1 MTDQKAS
8 NVDGVVRF
16 DPNKPLQV
24 GGQAVIEGVMMRAP
38 GRIATAVRRA
48 GGEIVVK
55 WKNYTSLAEKH
66 GFFKLPVVRGAV
78 GLVEMM
84 FIGIETLNFS
94 AEVAMHDL
102 EQKEKPSGKAAPQT
116 TSTAGKPEKEK
127 SNWKIALT
135 VVFALTVGI
144 GIFFLTPLIVATQFF
159 TVDQDAFSFNIV
171 AGIIR
176 ISLLLGYL
184 SAISLMKDVKRLF
197 RYHGAEHKAVFTFE
211 SGGDLTPGSAQGYT
225 RFHPRC
231 GTSFIL
237 IVMVSAIILFAI
249 LDTILIGMLGTI
261 TLPVRLLTHIPFIP
275 LVGGVAY
282 EFIRWSAKRSTTPM
296 GRALVAPGLWLQRI
310 TTKEPEDGMLEVAIV
325 ALKCALGAPPPDG
338 VRVIE
343 KISDLTPAIPAE
355 HV

>member
-1 MTDQKAS
+1 MENTEP
-8 NVDGVVRF
+8 NLRF

-38 GRIATAVRRA
+38 GRIATAVRRS
-48 GGEIVVK
+48 GGDIVVK
-55 WKNYTSLAEKH
+55 WKNYTSLAEKYKV
-66 GFFKLPVVRGAV
+66 FKLPVIRGAV

-84 FIGIETLNFS
+84 FLGIETLNFS
-94 AEVAMHDL
+94 AEVAMHDI
-102 EQKEKPSGKAAPQT
+102 EQKEKVAGNGQKAR
-116 TSTAGKPEKEK
+116 PEKKK

-135 VVFALTVGI
+135 VVFSLTVGI
-144 GIFFLTPLIVATQFF
+144 AIFFLTPLVVATQFF
-159 TVDQDAFSFNIV
+159 TVDQDAFLFNIV
-171 AGIIR
+171 AGLIR

-184 SAISLMKDVKRLF
+184 AAISLMKDIKRLF

-211 SGGDLTPGSAQGYT
+211 SGGELTPGSAAGYT

-237 IVMVSAIILFAI
+237 IVMVTAILLFAV
-249 LDTILIGMLGTI
+249 LDTVLIGILGTL
-261 TLPVRLLTHIPFIP
+261 TLPVRILTHIPFIP

-282 EFIRWSAKRSTTPM
+282 EFIRWSAKRSTTPV
-296 GRALVAPGLWLQRI
+296 GKALVAPGLWLQRI
-310 TTKEPEDGMLEVAIV
+310 TTKEPDAGMLEVAIV
-325 ALKCALGAPPPDG
+325 ALKCALGAAPPEH

-343 KISDLTPAIPAE
+343 LATDLAEALTPE